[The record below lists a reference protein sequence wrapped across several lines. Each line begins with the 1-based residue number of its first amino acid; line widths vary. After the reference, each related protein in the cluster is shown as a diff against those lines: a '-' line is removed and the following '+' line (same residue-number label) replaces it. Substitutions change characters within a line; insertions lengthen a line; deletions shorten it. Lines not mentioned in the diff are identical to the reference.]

1 MLKKY
6 IFLIFI
12 ILAFNSK
19 ADFLQAIKAYEAG
32 KFAEAKSGFEQLML
46 LANEDA
52 IFNLAVMNYHGEGQD
67 TDYVEALALFLLS
80 AELGHHDA
88 AVIAKQ
94 IGESLDG
101 ESLRSARLRFEQ
113 LQRSLLI
120 KKNASAY
127 HLSYGPFP
135 AEIHTPMPIFRDEI
149 SRKFTMG
156 YIVVRY
162 LVDGAGKVQV
172 ADAVD
177 VFPEGVFER
186 EVLNTVK
193 RWTYQAT
200 GKNHLMTTQL
210 NFWTRDTVN
219 THRVSR
225 ILERQKLWEYSIANS
240 PEHQEVLGSFLNL
253 VTIASGKQVGFDST
267 LPFPQKYPNFETLL
281 NRTALSLSYKDF
293 VGEAELQADK
303 DGVITEI
310 VGDYFRSGNATSL
323 LKKKIKGA
331 KEGRYWIQRVS
342 RRDPVIVQQIVLLPE
357 ALSPLYWWSA
367 AAKNG
372 NKNAQRILA
381 AKREDW
387 QFYLLQQND
396 PVATT
401 WHGARLWLD
410 GDPTEGRILLN
421 KAIEQ
426 GYDEAKQLLHFL
438 TR

>member
-1 MLKKY
+1 MLRIY
-6 IFLIFI
+6 LFLISSV
-12 ILAFNSK
+12 LAFSSK
-19 ADFLQAIKAYEAG
+19 ADFLHAINAYETG
-32 KFAEAKSGFEQLML
+32 NFTEAKSGFEQLLL

-52 IFNLAVMNYHGEGQD
+52 IFNLAAMNYHGDGQD
-67 TDYVEALALFLLS
+67 ANHVEALALFLLS
-80 AELGHHDA
+80 ADLGHDDA

-94 IGESLDG
+94 IGESIDG
-101 ESLRSARLRFEQ
+101 EGLRSARLRFEQ

-120 KKNASAY
+120 KKNAAAY

-135 AEIHTPMPIFRDEI
+135 DEIQTPMPIFRDEI

-162 LVDGAGKVQV
+162 LVDGEGKVQV
-172 ADAVD
+172 VDAVD
-177 VFPEGVFER
+177 VFPEGIFER
-186 EVLNTVK
+186 EVLTAVK
-193 RWTYQAT
+193 RWRYQAT

-219 THRVSR
+219 EHRVSR
-225 ILERQKLWEYSIANS
+225 VLERQKLWEYSIANS
-240 PEHQEVLGSFLNL
+240 PKHQEVLGSFLNL
-253 VTIASGKQVGFDST
+253 VIIASGKKVGFDST

-281 NRTALSLSYKDF
+281 NRTTLSLSYKDF
-293 VGEAELQADK
+293 VGEAEIHADK

-310 VGDYFRSGNATSL
+310 VGDYFRSGNTADL
-323 LKKKIKGA
+323 LKKKIRGA

-342 RRDPVIVQQIVLLPE
+342 RRDPVIVQQIVVLPE

-372 NKNAQRILA
+372 NKTAQRILA

-410 GDPTEGRILLN
+410 GDSMEGKVLLE

-426 GYDEAKQLLHFL
+426 GYDEAKQLLYFL
-438 TR
+438 AR